1 MTFFILKLCKKLFLL
16 IVKIIIFPNL
26 GLDFQS
32 EIAIKPLLDIYYKK
46 HFTLGLFKSSLDNL
60 TIFGFVSAYFS
71 MYFGVYFIQNAYS
84 TNPRV
89 VNKLIQLG
97 FEDWY
102 CSSIALLGF
111 FLFAAG
117 VAIQLLTLQRMD
129 KLDSDS
135 DSESDP
141 LI

>member
-1 MTFFILKLCKKLFLL
+1 MDTLTLLGFL
-16 IVKIIIFPNL
+16 
-26 GLDFQS
+26 
-32 EIAIKPLLDIYYKK
+32 
-46 HFTLGLFKSSLDNL
+46 SS
-60 TIFGFVSAYFS
+60 YFS
-71 MYFGVYFIQNAYS
+71 VFFCVYFIQNAYS
-84 TNPRV
+84 TNSRV

>member
-1 MTFFILKLCKKLFLL
+1 MIYLYIYTLLKKLFLL

-60 TIFGFVSAYFS
+60 TIFGFVSSYFS
-71 MYFGVYFIQNAYS
+71 VYFGVYFIQNAYS
-84 TNPRV
+84 TNSRV

-111 FLFAAG
+111 FLVAAG
-117 VAIQLLTLQRMD
+117 IAIELLTVQRMNEF
-129 KLDSDS
+129 S
-135 DSESDP
+135 DSESDQ

>member
-26 GLDFQS
+26 GLDFQA

-111 FLFAAG
+111 FLVAAG
-117 VAIQLLTLQRMD
+117 IAIELLTVQRMNEF
-129 KLDSDS
+129 S
-135 DSESDP
+135 DSESDQ

>member
-26 GLDFQS
+26 GLDFQA

-84 TNPRV
+84 TNSRV

-111 FLFAAG
+111 FLVAAG
-117 VAIQLLTLQRMD
+117 IAIELLTVQRMNEF
-129 KLDSDS
+129 S
-135 DSESDP
+135 DSESDQ

>member
-1 MTFFILKLCKKLFLL
+1 M
-16 IVKIIIFPNL
+16 KIIIFPNL

-60 TIFGFVSAYFS
+60 TLFGFVSAFFS
-71 MYFGVYFIQNAYS
+71 MFFGAYFIKNAYS

-89 VNKLIQLG
+89 VKKLIELG

-102 CSSIALLGF
+102 CSSLVFLGC

-117 VAIQLLTLQRMD
+117 LAIELLTLQRMD

>member
-60 TIFGFVSAYFS
+60 TLFGFVSAFFS

>member
-1 MTFFILKLCKKLFLL
+1 M
-16 IVKIIIFPNL
+16 KIIIFPNL
-26 GLDFQS
+26 GLDFQA